1 MGAGVLDDD
10 DFSDFEH
17 QLESFRDFDKRRENF
32 FTVSS
37 NTTISTCIHRLTLM
51 KNILQQY
58 LELSRKYEQKCMDFE
73 HEETSRREYQ
83 RKWADSQK
91 ELNVIRNSINSK
103 PFVVALIDG
112 DGAPFVDEL
121 LQAGLDGGEKAAIR
135 LQTEIKHYIEGLYS
149 NSAGADW
156 SVMVQIFANLDGM
169 ARKLYACGK
178 ITDAQHFLKLIREF
192 NSTQPLFSFV
202 DVGQGKER
210 ADNRMRGKS
219 THHSSF
225 PWLTLSIFA

>member
-1 MGAGVLDDD
+1 
-10 DFSDFEH
+10 
-17 QLESFRDFDKRRENF
+17 
-32 FTVSS
+32 
-37 NTTISTCIHRLTLM
+37 M

-121 LQAGLDGGEKAAIR
+121 LQAGIDGGEKAAIR

-149 NSAGADW
+149 KAAGSDW

-178 ITDAQHFLKLIREF
+178 ITDAQHFLRLIREF

-210 ADNRMRGKS
+210 ADNRMRGKPAQAWPARPLDQS
-219 THHSSF
+219 PS
-225 PWLTLSIFA
+225 

>member
-1 MGAGVLDDD
+1 
-10 DFSDFEH
+10 
-17 QLESFRDFDKRRENF
+17 
-32 FTVSS
+32 
-37 NTTISTCIHRLTLM
+37 M

-91 ELNVIRNSINSK
+91 ELNIIRNSINSK

-121 LQAGLDGGEKAAIR
+121 LHAGTDGGEKAAVR
-135 LQTEIKHYIEGLYS
+135 LQTEIRHYIEGLYS

-156 SVMVQIFANLDGM
+156 SIMVQIFANLDGM

-210 ADNRMRGKS
+210 ADNRMRGMP
-219 THHSSF
+219 HHPWSFFVLADLVHLSRDFSSF
-225 PWLTLSIFA
+225 LREPTV